1 MKPILDRLGFMQGRL
16 SQSVCGKI
24 QSFPKLTWQNEFRIA
39 RDLGLKFIEWVID
52 FDDYLGNPLIY
63 EKNLNVIKDLILE
76 TKVNISSV
84 CVDYF
89 STNPPTTKQ
98 KCKDLGNLF
107 RSLSNSC
114 GELDIDIVEIPLIGE
129 ASFRNIKNKSKF
141 VELLEEFFMFLRPKT

>member
-1 MKPILDRLGFMQGRL
+1 MQGRL

-141 VELLEEFFMFLRPKT
+141 VELLEELFYVFTSKNIKISLRLI